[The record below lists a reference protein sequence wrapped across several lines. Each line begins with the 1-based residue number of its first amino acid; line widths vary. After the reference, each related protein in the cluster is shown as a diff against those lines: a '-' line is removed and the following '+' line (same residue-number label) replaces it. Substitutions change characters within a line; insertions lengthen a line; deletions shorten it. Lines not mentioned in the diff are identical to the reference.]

1 MKVSELKDQT
11 LDWAVAKALGYD
23 YEIVDNAVITGL
35 SVMITDE
42 TDPYFGCSTDEVF
55 NPSTNWNLA
64 GPLIEFEMITVT
76 PADFAGFEAFVWPKG
91 EAVWGDTALEA
102 ICRCFV
108 KSKLGDEIDLP
119 EELQ

>member
-11 LDWAVAKALGYD
+11 LDWAVAKARNLPVAIYNTVNGQVIYD
-23 YEIVDNAVITGL
+23 AELLDMNVDSGA
-35 SVMITDE
+35 E
-42 TDPYFGCSTDEVF
+42 F

-64 GPLIEFEMITVT
+64 GPLIESEMIAVT
-76 PADFAGFEAFVWPKG
+76 PADYEGFEAFVWPKG

-119 EELQ
+119 EEL